1 MDLELSR
8 LLGAVPTLCCSA
20 VLRMTIVSLQRV
32 CVCVCRFL
40 LILLLYHHCMAT
52 LNLFVHTYSTYVCP
66 SIPAYV
72 RTYTHT
78 CTCTCTHTTQHNT
91 HTYVH
96 TVRDNVV
103 DFKTLGNQVAAC
115 VLEEVCVCVCLSV
128 CARTNVHMHACAC
141 IVFGG
146 CNVYLTYFA
155 CPVINMCSHSSLSL
169 VPPTPS
175 PPPPLPRY
183 PRCSMCPV

>member
-1 MDLELSR
+1 MELSR
-8 LLGAVPTLCCSA
+8 LLGAVPTLCLSE
-20 VLRMTIVSLQRV
+20 VLRMIIVSLQ
-32 CVCVCRFL
+32 CVCVCCF

-52 LNLFVHTYSTYVCP
+52 LNLFVHTYSTYECP

-78 CTCTCTHTTQHNT
+78 CTCTHTTQHNT
-91 HTYVH
+91 HTCIH

-115 VLEEVCVCVCLSV
+115 VLEEVCVYVCLSV
-128 CARTNVHMHACAC
+128 CARTNIHMHACAC

-155 CPVINMCSHSSLSL
+155 CPVTNMCSHSSLSL

-175 PPPPLPRY
+175 PPSPATLGVQ
-183 PRCSMCPV
+183 CVQCEC